1 MVHQK
6 EKEKIVST
14 TLPTVLLNAKKC
26 TPFLFLDSHIDG
38 HIWWGSAFFHL
49 HFITP
54 NPPGRVCTHTCAH
67 AHRHIH
73 PAACNPL
80 SCPYPVD
87 LSSLKNYRQRIYSFG
102 RIPGTTFTY
111 SSNEMGSRL
120 FKPCCLQIKHK
131 GGTSLSGDM
140 APSFSSCLL
149 FLSNFKLVWKVS

>member
-1 MVHQK
+1 MQRNAHPSCFW
-6 EKEKIVST
+6 IST
-14 TLPTVLLNAKKC
+14 SMGTFDEGLHSFTYILLPQIHPDVCA
-26 TPFLFLDSHIDG
+26 
-38 HIWWGSAFFHL
+38 
-49 HFITP
+49 
-54 NPPGRVCTHTCAH
+54 RVCTHTRAH

-80 SCPYPVD
+80 LCPYPVD

-140 APSFSSCLL
+140 APSFPSCLL